1 MFDLISCFNLYL
13 AYTQVQHDVL
23 LDIPETS
30 PPLHIL
36 IFTWNIV
43 EMQSKVEQ
51 SRYNSKLKEL
61 IRMNVLLLRVHIL
74 QT

>member
-13 AYTQVQHDVL
+13 VYTQVHHDVL

-30 PPLHIL
+30 PPHVVHIL
-36 IFTWNIV
+36 ISTWNIV
-43 EMQSKVEQ
+43 EMPSKVEQ

-61 IRMNVLLLRVHIL
+61 LSV
-74 QT
+74 